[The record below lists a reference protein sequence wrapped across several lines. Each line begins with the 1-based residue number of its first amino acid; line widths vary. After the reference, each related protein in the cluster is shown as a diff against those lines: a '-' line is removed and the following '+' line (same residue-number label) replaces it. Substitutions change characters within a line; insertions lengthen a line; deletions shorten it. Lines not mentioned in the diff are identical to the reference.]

1 MSDRRRVDNG
11 LAANVD
17 GYLAGNRHL
26 RSGGRLDV
34 SYRHLYYRETSDRVR
49 PHYKPVIR
57 RRCARRHVYPLADR
71 AIVWHVWPHK
81 RDLDCSG
88 CSNGRNRRIHLTH
101 AQDIIWLPT
110 NLNSLIE
117 YSTLG
122 GTTG

>member
-57 RRCARRHVYPLADR
+57 RRCARWHVYPLADR
-71 AIVWHVWPHK
+71 QLFGTYGPISAIWIVLAVV
-81 RDLDCSG
+81 
-88 CSNGRNRRIHLTH
+88 
-101 AQDIIWLPT
+101 
-110 NLNSLIE
+110 
-117 YSTLG
+117 
-122 GTTG
+122 TGAIGVYILLMLKI